1 MPIGHIGANPY
12 LVRCMLY
19 HLHNHTTQDIMNII
33 RKSIIAII
41 ALATVFSATAEV
53 NYSLELKAQGLEIG
67 NLLEWGTE
75 SEVNSVM
82 FVIEKS
88 ENGLDFENIG
98 VVNAEGVIN
107 GEQVYRFF
115 DTEASG
121 ETVFYRLKEIDREDN
136 FSFSRTV
143 IVKRDVANYFK
154 VTAMSNT
161 VTEDAFSVTIETVVD
176 KELKYAL
183 LDIKG
188 EELFSASM
196 TLDPLEE
203 NVINIDLVNFEEGIY
218 KVIMQLDKE
227 RESLIILKTQG
238 AFDRDTN
245 VASKK

>member
-1 MPIGHIGANPY
+1 
-12 LVRCMLY
+12 
-19 HLHNHTTQDIMNII
+19 MNIYL
-33 RKSIIAII
+33 KSIIASA
-41 ALATVFSATAEV
+41 ALLFCVSANAEV
-53 NYSLELKAQGLEIG
+53 DYSIELKAQGLEIG

-75 SEVNSVM
+75 IEVNSMM

-98 VVNAEGVIN
+98 VVNAEGIVN
-107 GEQVYRFF
+107 GERVYRFF

-121 ETVFYRLKEIDREDN
+121 ETVFYRLKEIDRDDN

-143 IVKRDVANYFK
+143 IVKREVANYFK
-154 VTAMSNT
+154 VTGMSNT
-161 VTEDAFSVTIETVVD
+161 VTEDEFSVTVETVVD
-176 KELKYAL
+176 RELQYAL

-203 NVINIDLVNFEEGIY
+203 NIINIDLVNFDEGIY
-218 KVIMQLDKE
+218 KVVMQLDKE

>member
-1 MPIGHIGANPY
+1 MKIF
-12 LVRCMLY
+12 
-19 HLHNHTTQDIMNII
+19 
-33 RKSIIAII
+33 RKTIIAIAAVI
-41 ALATVFSATAEV
+41 ITVVSIQAEV
-53 NYSLELKAQGLEIG
+53 NYSLELRAQGLEIG

-75 SEVNSVM
+75 AEVNSMM

-98 VVNAEGVIN
+98 VVNAEGTNN
-107 GEQVYRFF
+107 GERVYRFF

-121 ETVFYRLKEIDREDN
+121 ETVFYRLKEIDRDDN

-154 VTAMSNT
+154 VTGMSNT
-161 VTEDAFSVTIETVVD
+161 VTEDEFTVTVETVVD
-176 KELKYAL
+176 KELRYAL

-196 TLDPLEE
+196 ILDPLEE
-203 NVINIDLVNFEEGIY
+203 NIINFDLVNFEEGIY
-218 KVIMQLDKE
+218 KVVMQLGKE

>member
-1 MPIGHIGANPY
+1 MK
-12 LVRCMLY
+12 
-19 HLHNHTTQDIMNII
+19 II
-33 RKSIIAII
+33 TKSIT
-41 ALATVFSATAEV
+41 ALSLVFALFAVQNVSAEV
-53 NYSLELKAQGLEIG
+53 NYSLELKAQDLEIG
-67 NLLEWGTE
+67 NLLEWATE
-75 SEVNSVM
+75 VEINSLM

-98 VVNAEGVIN
+98 VVNAEGIKN
-107 GEQVYRFF
+107 GERVYRFF

-121 ETVFYRLKEIDREDN
+121 ETVFYRLKEIDRDDN

-143 IVKRDVANYFK
+143 ITKREVANYFK
-154 VTAMSNT
+154 VTGMSNT
-161 VTEDAFSVTIETVVD
+161 VTENAFSVTVETVVD

-188 EELFSASM
+188 EEMFTASM

-203 NVINIDLVNFEEGIY
+203 NVIKFDLVNFEEGIY
-218 KVIMQLDKE
+218 KVVMQLDKE